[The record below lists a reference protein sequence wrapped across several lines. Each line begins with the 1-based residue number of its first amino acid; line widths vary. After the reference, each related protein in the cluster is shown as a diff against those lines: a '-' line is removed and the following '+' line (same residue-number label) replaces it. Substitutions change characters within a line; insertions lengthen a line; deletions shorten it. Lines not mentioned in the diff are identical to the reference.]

1 MLWKIKYVVKML
13 YCKVKDI
20 VLWKMKDAILWK
32 NKDLIMQKIKYVIL
46 WKIKDLILVDSL
58 WAGAHQFWWDLADQ
72 MSPTLVQEEL
82 FFLVNFGQ
90 FFRQFWV
97 EKRVYESKSWI
108 PFFSDFKSRIR
119 KNVNKIFHP
128 NFSEFFPS
136 IYKFGIFWKLLAMF
150 FPKPFVSCL
159 RGFFF

>member
-97 EKRVYESKSWI
+97 ENRVYESKSWI
-108 PFFSDFKSRIR
+108 PFFSDFKVGSE
-119 KNVNKIFHP
+119 NFFQLIFSP
-128 NFSEFFPS
+128 QFFCIFFSEFRVS
-136 IYKFGIFWKLLAMF
+136 KKYAYRVATTTRLAMAWGEW
-150 FPKPFVSCL
+150 
-159 RGFFF
+159 R